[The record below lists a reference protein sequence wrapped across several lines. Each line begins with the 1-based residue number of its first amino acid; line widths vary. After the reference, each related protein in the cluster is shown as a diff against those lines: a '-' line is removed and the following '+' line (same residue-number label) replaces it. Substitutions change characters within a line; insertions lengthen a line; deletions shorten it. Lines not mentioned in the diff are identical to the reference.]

1 MEEIIDRLKKENLY
15 LSDRVEIL
23 KNMVRSKEDEIYI
36 LLDKLE
42 DLYKLVEPLNK
53 ILLSYS

>member
-23 KNMVRSKEDEIYI
+23 KNMVRSKEDEINI

-42 DLYKLVEPLNK
+42 ALYKLVEPLNT
-53 ILLSYS
+53 ILLNYC

>member
-1 MEEIIDRLKKENLY
+1 MQEVIDQLEKENLY
-15 LSDRVEIL
+15 MKNRIEIL
-23 KNMVRSKEDEIYI
+23 KNMVRSKEDEINI